1 MASIK
6 SIAQEVGL
14 PTNLVRDVLR
24 EAPGVQVT
32 RTVADKIF
40 SAARKLGYDL
50 KKLKVG
56 KRMQVRREVLEEVL
70 SRIGDNPEWNRS
82 QIVKYLKDA
91 LGMVERVHKRVFR
104 EEFGDDWL

>member
-1 MASIK
+1 MASIRT
-6 SIAQEVGL
+6 IAQEVGL
-14 PTNLVRDVLR
+14 PSALVRDVLR

-32 RTVADKIF
+32 RAVADRIF
-40 SAARKLGYDL
+40 STARKLGYDL

-56 KRMQVRREVLEEVL
+56 KRMQVRREVLDEVL
-70 SRIGDNPEWNRS
+70 ARIGENPDWSRA

-104 EEFGDDWL
+104 EEYGDDWL